1 MNSDI
6 KHIKGIS
13 RVMTLFVMICMT
25 MSGCTNDYIE
35 SPREDSLI
43 EDQMELTGS
52 LTLPEM
58 PEFSTR
64 GDFGDTPGSDL
75 KLTIFEFDLGSD
87 AAHSFLS
94 HIYNAEITSATTA
107 VGNNGTV
114 NFKFTINK
122 TDAPKVLH
130 LMLADKPLTSSFGSV
145 ASIFLDLSVSD
156 NKEAY
161 WGAVEFADGYNEKDE
176 SGKET
181 LSSKL
186 TGVPMIRNFA
196 KISVSENLDNFELL
210 GFEVINVPL
219 AGTVAPLDLTTLQ
232 TPSLL
237 DGNKM
242 KKYSEIN
249 YSGVIPGNATFGNT
263 EAEARKWNDSKAW
276 TSASRYV
283 YEHPYESTRRSYL
296 IIYGTYTAPN
306 NTSTTG
312 YYKIDIGNPTGDHG
326 MFEYYDII
334 RNIAYNVT
342 ITKVEAPGMA
352 TVSEAIDRA
361 PFNNISAS
369 TETSSMLNISD
380 NHNMLVVN
388 DTNHIIIEDNQKV
401 EVLYRYVTNITGNRK
416 EENLKPYSVN
426 LVPGPVIKEVADS
439 VAWKD
444 NYGVNWMK
452 IIITCNKPDDRV
464 KTQSFSIVDGNGL
477 GRTINLVLRNPWK
490 YSRLKN
496 PNGSESDY
504 YATIAPVTAN
514 LYTTPIPQNISNKPG
529 EPLTVFFD
537 LPDGLPETMFPL
549 EFQLEPEYQGIEN
562 DKIGNLVVHTG
573 PSLVNPEAVAIS
585 YIKTLSYKE
594 YLYQYT
600 EDDSNDVDIN
610 KPNKNHT
617 VRCRFLTINTVD
629 SGSPGEITI
638 HCEYFKPNIKVK
650 FERVDLTAPPDSNSP
665 S

>member
-1 MNSDI
+1 MKSVIN
-6 KHIKGIS
+6 HIKGIS
-13 RVMTLFVMICMT
+13 RVMTLFVMICMI

-35 SPREDSLI
+35 SAREDSSM
-43 EDQMELTGS
+43 EGQMELTGS
-52 LTLPEM
+52 LTLPDM
-58 PEFSTR
+58 PELSSR
-64 GDFGDTPGSDL
+64 GGFGDTPGSNL
-75 KLTIFEFDLGSD
+75 QLTIFEFEFGSD

-107 VGNNGTV
+107 VANKGTV

-130 LMLADKPLTSSFGSV
+130 LMLADKQLTSSFGSV
-145 ASIFLDLSVSD
+145 ASIFLDLSVTD

-161 WGAVEFADGYNEKDE
+161 WGAVEFANGYNQSGDE
-176 SGKET
+176 S

-196 KISVSENLDNFELL
+196 KISVSENLSNFDLL

-219 AGTVAPLDLTTLQ
+219 AGTVAPLDLNTLQ
-232 TPSLL
+232 TPSLIN
-237 DGNKM
+237 GNVM
-242 KKYSEIN
+242 KEYKQIG

-263 EAEARKWNDSKAW
+263 EAEAKKWNESKTW
-276 TSASRYV
+276 TSYSRYI

-306 NTSTTG
+306 NVSTTG
-312 YYKIDIGNPTGDHG
+312 YYKIDIGDPTGNHG
-326 MFEYYDII
+326 MFEYYNII

-342 ITKVEAPGMA
+342 ITEVGAPGMA
-352 TVSEAIDRA
+352 TVAEAIDRA
-361 PFNNISAS
+361 PFNNISAA

-380 NHNMLVVN
+380 NSNMLVVN
-388 DTNHIIIEDNQKV
+388 DTNHIIIENNKKV
-401 EVLYRYVTNITGNRK
+401 EVLYRYVTDVAGNKNERNDIPSTP
-416 EENLKPYSVN
+416 NLA
-426 LVPGPVIKEVADS
+426 PGPVIKEFATPETWTDS
-439 VAWKD
+439 
-444 NYGVNWMK
+444 YGVSWMK
-452 IIITCNKPDDRV
+452 IIITCNNPDDRV
-464 KTQSFSIVDGNGL
+464 KTQSFSIVDGAGL

-496 PNGSESDY
+496 QDGTQSGY
-504 YATIAPVTAN
+504 YATVAPGTAD
-514 LYTTPIPQNISNKPG
+514 LYETPEPKNISNEPG
-529 EPLTVFFD
+529 QPLTVFFD

-549 EFQLEPEYQGIEN
+549 QFQLEPKYQGIEN

-573 PSLVNPEAVAIS
+573 PSLFNDDVVAIS

-600 EDDSNDVDIN
+600 DDDSNEVDVS
-610 KPNKNHT
+610 KSNKNHT

-629 SGSPGEITI
+629 NDSPGEIMI
-638 HCEYFKPNIKVK
+638 HCEYFKPDISVQFK
-650 FERVDLTAPPDSNSP
+650 RVSSLQ
-665 S
+665 